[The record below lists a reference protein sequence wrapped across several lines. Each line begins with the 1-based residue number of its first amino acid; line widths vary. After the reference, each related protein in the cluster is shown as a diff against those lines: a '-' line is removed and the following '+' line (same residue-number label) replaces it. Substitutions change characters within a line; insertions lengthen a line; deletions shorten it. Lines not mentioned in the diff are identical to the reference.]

1 MNVENQKY
9 SEGYR
14 IITQFFKCIGLY
26 NDFLE
31 YQRDSS
37 DLYREFNVKTKDPI
51 KEFGVTSISMYLRNK
66 KHKGVYLPES
76 SHTLYYVF
84 IYFVKTF
91 YPSVFDSTNALMLT
105 WQDYYEGYNRVPCI
119 IDREKKTIRLFKSYK
134 EAREYNKMY
143 Y

>member
-1 MNVENQKY
+1 MNVESQKY

-31 YQRDSS
+31 YQRDTSGC
-37 DLYREFNVKTKDPI
+37 YRSFDTKTKDPI
-51 KEFGVTSISMYLRNK
+51 KEFGVTSISMYMRSKNK
-66 KHKGVYLPES
+66 TIYLPES
-76 SHTLYYVF
+76 NHTLYYVF

-119 IDREKKTIRLFKSYK
+119 IDRERKTIKLFKSYK
-134 EAREYNKMY
+134 EARLRNNMNYW
-143 Y
+143 

>member
-1 MNVENQKY
+1 MNVESQKY

-37 DLYREFNVKTKDPI
+37 DLYMRFNVKAKDPI
-51 KEFGVTSISMYLRNK
+51 KDFGDTSISRYLRSK
-66 KHKGVYLPES
+66 KHKTIYLPES
-76 SHTLYYVF
+76 CHTLYYVF

-91 YPSVFDSTNALMLT
+91 YPSVFDNTNDLMLT

-119 IDREKKTIRLFKSYK
+119 IDREKKTIKLFKSYK
-134 EAREYNKMY
+134 EAREYNRMY

>member
-1 MNVENQKY
+1 MKKEKRC

-26 NDFLE
+26 QYFLD
-31 YQRDSS
+31 YQRDNSS
-37 DLYREFNVKTKDPI
+37 VYRSFDIKTKDPI
-51 KEFGVTSISMYLRNK
+51 KEFGAASISMYLRSK
-66 KHKGVYLPES
+66 KHKTIYLPNS

-105 WQDYYEGYNRVPCI
+105 WQDYYEGHNRVPCI
-119 IDREKKTIRLFKSYK
+119 IDREKKTIKLFKSYK
-134 EAREYNKMY
+134 EAREYNNMDY
-143 Y
+143 